1 MLSKVLRY
9 FLLSMLVFVAIYF
22 IQQRLVN
29 LFGVENSNFTN
40 RFYFFLT
47 AVSFLMIIN
56 LLTVYVFKIK
66 FVGYTFLA
74 WSMLK
79 LMLVMA
85 YFVILIPKISL
96 SNNEIYEIV
105 TLYLIYLFYE
115 VFLGVLLLKTKI
127 PIPCP

>member
-127 PIPCP
+127 PAR